1 MNLQTYEIPDNDR
14 PNYFKLKE
22 GENKIRIV
30 SEILDYGS
38 HFVKEE
44 KKSHIC
50 LGAEECKY
58 CKAGDRPRTRYMT
71 WVIDRSTGELKLFDF
86 GHSIFKQIHAIARND
101 DYRFETIPPYDMTIV
116 KKGSGLDTVYSV
128 LAARNDT
135 PITKEEQEKI
145 DDLELVA
152 TILNNK
158 IEFERKEIDE
168 IVEPI
173 EENPIQEIDG
183 ITI

>member
-71 WVIDRSTGELKLFDF
+71 WVIDRSTGELKLFDRRRKR
-86 GHSIFKQIHAIARND
+86 HLKNNRI
-101 DYRFETIPPYDMTIV
+101 ETGRRRYNNNGCTQP
-116 KKGSGLDTVYSV
+116 
-128 LAARNDT
+128 
-135 PITKEEQEKI
+135 
-145 DDLELVA
+145 A
-152 TILNNK
+152 T
-158 IEFERKEIDE
+158 E
-168 IVEPI
+168 
-173 EENPIQEIDG
+173 G
-183 ITI
+183 I